1 MNISFTKDDISARI
15 VPFQDTTPGEI
26 FEDANPCYS
35 SVWYKRIYMK
45 TSEKNCA
52 IELNNGRILEFRM
65 EHKVRVLN
73 SDEYKFE
80 VFI

>member
-1 MNISFTKDDISARI
+1 MNISFTKDDTNARI
-15 VPFQDTTPGEI
+15 IPFLDTTPGEL

-35 SVWYKRIYMK
+35 YVWYKRIYMK
-45 TSEKNCA
+45 TSEKNFA
-52 IELNNGRILEFRM
+52 VELNSGCILEFGM
-65 EHKVRVLN
+65 DHKVKVLN